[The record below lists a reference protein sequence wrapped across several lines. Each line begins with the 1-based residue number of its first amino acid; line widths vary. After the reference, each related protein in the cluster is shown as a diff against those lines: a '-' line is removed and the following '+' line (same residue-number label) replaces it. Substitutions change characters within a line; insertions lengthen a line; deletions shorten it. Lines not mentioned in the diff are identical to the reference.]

1 MGRNLSEDNRLGAAT
16 DTPASENSLARKCGP
31 VGQQLAEG
39 ARPEDKLAKAQTA
52 EGAQVLPPLGQPR
65 VPDGG
70 EPCGRVRSYKHRAR
84 AAQP

>member
-1 MGRNLSEDNRLGAAT
+1 MGRNFSEDNRLGAAN
-16 DTPASENSLARKCGP
+16 DTPASENSLARKRGP

-52 EGAQVLPPLGQPR
+52 EGAQVLRLLVNQEFPTR
-65 VPDGG
+65 AK
-70 EPCGRVRSYKHRAR
+70 PCGRSSFVQTQSG